1 MSIWC
6 VIDLTN
12 CILVIHRKFQKLF
25 LCDTT
30 PSLNSLVPSSQFKRF
45 FLHDVLVSPKIWLLA
60 ILSIPTWSF
69 SYHKSKYLYHVD
81 HKKIGI
87 ASYFITD
94 LMGGH
99 NQEEKISMSNTL
111 LGQSSCQVECILGQ
125 SYFQVEIIFGQ
136 SSCQGT
142 LLVGNSTR

>member
-1 MSIWC
+1 M
-6 VIDLTN
+6 
-12 CILVIHRKFQKLF
+12 
-25 LCDTT
+25 
-30 PSLNSLVPSSQFKRF
+30 
-45 FLHDVLVSPKIWLLA
+45 
-60 ILSIPTWSF
+60 
-69 SYHKSKYLYHVD
+69 D

-111 LGQSSCQVECILGQ
+111 LEQSSCQVEFILGQ
-125 SYFQVEIIFGQ
+125 SYFQVEIILGQ

-142 LLVGNSTR
+142 LLDGNSTR